1 MYNQTLSEIWC
12 VNKELSEQLGEEI
25 GGKCFQYVCQYVV
38 ACERVET
45 EQIAVNRCKLQVG
58 DVACGANTMLIP
70 GGIVLC

>member
-1 MYNQTLSEIWC
+1 MAN
-12 VNKELSEQLGEEI
+12 V
-25 GGKCFQYVCQYVV
+25 FQYVCQYVV